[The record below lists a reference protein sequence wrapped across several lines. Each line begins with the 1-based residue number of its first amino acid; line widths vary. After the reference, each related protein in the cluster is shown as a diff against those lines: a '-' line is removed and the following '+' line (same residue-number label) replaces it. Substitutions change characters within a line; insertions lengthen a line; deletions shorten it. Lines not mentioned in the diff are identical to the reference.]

1 MIDMAQ
7 SENEVKAI
15 IKSWM
20 DKRCNNIHTALPGKI
35 ISYDTSTNRAQVQ
48 PLGKFKTED
57 SRELDY
63 PIIHNVPLCFPTSMG
78 GQAGITLPIFPNDMC
93 LIVFQ
98 ESQMDD
104 FVSQNENSQDLRKH
118 SLNDAVAIPGVYP
131 FAFGG
136 ETSHPDSV
144 CIKMGSAE
152 VWLNEGELSGSVGG
166 TSFSFSGGDLVVNGI
181 SHCHHTHPGCQ
192 GGSTGQPQ

>member
-1 MIDMAQ
+1 
-7 SENEVKAI
+7 
-15 IKSWM
+15 
-20 DKRCNNIHTALPGKI
+20 
-35 ISYDTSTNRAQVQ
+35 
-48 PLGKFKTED
+48 
-57 SRELDY
+57 
-63 PIIHNVPLCFPTSMG
+63 
-78 GQAGITLPIFPNDMC
+78 
-93 LIVFQ
+93 
-98 ESQMDD
+98 MDD

-131 FAFGG
+131 FAYGG

-181 SHCHHTHPGCQ
+181 SHCHHTPRLPRRFHR
-192 GGSTGQPQ
+192 TTTVNEVIRWHLTLL